1 MYYAHT
7 RDALEGMGGNELRR
21 TVKIGTNGQDPAR
34 LNGGGPRAAGGSS
47 NSHDEIADYMMAGL
61 RKSMVVNLGV
71 RVGLGIVG
79 LAAAA
84 SALAY
89 TWAHAHELVAPVA
102 GRDYSLA
109 EVFART
115 TPFVLFVLL
124 GLFAAM
130 AAYTAHARFLDEAGR
145 TLETVNRIR
154 REGEVAVS
162 ARGLIFAFEE
172 KLTNARRAFT
182 LQLWL
187 GRTLFLVGLGLL
199 VVTVINAMIH
209 GDALLTGAAGA
220 GSFATAL
227 LGVTRHVPQNVGQQL
242 ADVIQIQSIITGC
255 DRQISLLESAAFA
268 ALKDAV
274 PGGAGQTFALEA
286 QSRIDDVV
294 EHAVRQIE
302 EFTEPHRRSG
312 A

>member
-1 MYYAHT
+1 MRESELPRTAMPAAKGHDLAQVNGVSSSPADPST
-7 RDALEGMGGNELRR
+7 SRDE
-21 TVKIGTNGQDPAR
+21 V
-34 LNGGGPRAAGGSS
+34 
-47 NSHDEIADYMMAGL
+47 ADYMMDGL
-61 RKSMVVNLGV
+61 RRSMVVNLGV
-71 RVGLGIVG
+71 RAALGIIG
-79 LAAAA
+79 LSAAA
-84 SALAY
+84 SALVY
-89 TWAHAHELVAPVA
+89 TWAHAAEFVGPLA
-102 GRDYSLA
+102 GRRYSVA
-109 EVFART
+109 EVFAVT
-115 TPFVLFVLL
+115 MPFVLFVLL

-130 AAYTAHARFLDEAGR
+130 AAYTAHARFLDETCR

-199 VVTVINAMIH
+199 CVSVINAMAGGQDVI
-209 GDALLTGAAGA
+209 TGAAGA

-227 LGVTRHVPQNVGQQL
+227 LGVTKSVPQNVGQQL
-242 ADVIQIQSIITGC
+242 ADVVQIQSIITGC

-274 PGGAGQTFALEA
+274 PGGEGQRFALEA
-286 QSRIDDVV
+286 QSRIDAVV
-294 EHAVRQIE
+294 DNAVKRIE
-302 EFTEPHRRSG
+302 DFTEPHARSG
-312 A
+312 AEVAG